1 MLEGKACNGMS
12 RNRKRATADG
22 SRYGVS
28 RLRIERTE
36 HIIVLAL
43 ALIAVASILVA
54 AVTKPSLED
63 WGAWISSLAMSL
75 AGGIAA
81 SLLTFLLI
89 DLMLAN
95 QREAESHEAYER
107 ERRERLLSRLRAGPL
122 EENRSVLEQL
132 RSAGS
137 LKDGALRDA
146 DFTGAN
152 LEGLDFSGADLRGAL
167 FVGCCLRQADFRNAD
182 VSMARFTHADLR
194 GARFD
199 GAITEGVDFTMI
211 ATDENTLVN

>member
-1 MLEGKACNGMS
+1 MS
-12 RNRKRATADG
+12 RDRKGATSGG
-22 SRYGVS
+22 SRYGVN

-43 ALIAVASILVA
+43 ALIAVASIVVA
-54 AVTKPSLED
+54 AVTKPSPED
-63 WGAWISSLAMSL
+63 WGAWVSALAMNL
-75 AGGIAA
+75 ASGIAA

-95 QREAESHEAYER
+95 QREAESHETYER
-107 ERRERLLSRLRAGPL
+107 ERRDRLLSSLRAGPL

-137 LKDGALRDA
+137 LKDGALHDA

-152 LEGLDFSGADLRGAL
+152 LEGLDFSAADLRGAL
-167 FVGCCLRQADFRNAD
+167 FVGCCLRRASFRNAD
-182 VSMARFTHADLR
+182 VSMARFSHADLR
-194 GARFD
+194 AARFD
-199 GAITEGVDFTMI
+199 GAITKGADFTMI
-211 ATDENTLVN
+211 TTDENTLVN